1 MPKKK
6 SKKEEVLEETPPKEI
21 KTKSKTSKKTTSK
34 SKKTEDNKEGK
45 GRLVVSQH
53 EKDEIDAVIDAFW
66 SFITL
71 LKKAPKHLVAAGF
84 IIALIGAS
92 AIFANLHLNVLATLM
107 GIAMV
112 LFSIF
117 TIIPGIAVTFRRLHD
132 TNRSGW
138 FLLLFFIPVIGS
150 LVLLITFCLKSTPG
164 ANQYGPHPYG
174 LSDTKKEGP

>member
-1 MPKKK
+1 MMIYLEPYKKYA
-6 SKKEEVLEETPPKEI
+6 VF
-21 KTKSKTSKKTTSK
+21 
-34 SKKTEDNKEGK
+34 EG
-45 GRLVVSQH
+45 RASRR
-53 EKDEIDAVIDAFW
+53 EFW
-66 SFITL
+66 TYKLFVCL
-71 LKKAPKHLVAAGF
+71 F
-84 IIALIGAS
+84 FIALIGAS
-92 AIFANLHLNVLATLM
+92 AIFASLHLYVLSSLM

-174 LSDTKKEGP
+174 LSDTKKEGR